1 MRPRPTSRG
10 CSKRWNTE
18 RRITITKHGVPIAVL
33 APVAY
38 QPHRGVEDVIA
49 ELRHFSQGIT
59 LGEVGVRELIE
70 EGRR

>member
-1 MRPRPTSRG
+1 
-10 CSKRWNTE
+10 
-18 RRITITKHGVPIAVL
+18 VPIAVL